1 MYTTC
6 TRRMGEPAQKHGAG
20 TGSSSSEMEESEEW
34 RERGEG
40 PERRRA
46 AKVGAGD
53 GAGCQERAGGRA
65 GYAGGS
71 GPADVLERGEAV

>member
-20 TGSSSSEMEESEEW
+20 TGSSSSEMEESEEG

-46 AKVGAGD
+46 GTASEGGGAD
-53 GAGCQERAGGRA
+53 CQERAGGRA
-65 GYAGGS
+65 GYAGG
-71 GPADVLERGEAV
+71 V